1 MGKKEITH
9 CSLQR
14 QGKIGIIG
22 SKKRERLF
30 TTEKNGKGQKYREVQ
45 KNAMKKITLAKV
57 LRVEDPKRLNL
68 IRIQDY
74 LRSSTHFNGG
84 IKIIN
89 TYKYGGRETFLLEI
103 EPLRV
108 CGTENGTNEVYKH
121 AEDILMTLLEPLDDC
136 LSDWGVRRVDYSYI
150 WVEPR
155 TEKRK
160 EIIDGITRAAATSY
174 AAAKVA
180 EGRKPHT
187 LELTYTVSKGIISE
201 TCKEMLIKPT
211 YTDWANTSMEQ
222 HFLQKAGALLLAGG
236 LCHKGGLNCI
246 NHAICADVE
255 PWKQFTAAVSRTH

>member
-1 MGKKEITH
+1 LAARKGKDY
-9 CSLQR
+9 SPR
-14 QGKIGIIG
+14 
-22 SKKRERLF
+22 KKY
-30 TTEKNGKGQKYREVQ
+30 GKGRKYRKAQ

-57 LRVEDPKRLNL
+57 LRVDDPKRINL

-74 LRSSTHFNGG
+74 LRSSPRFNGG

-89 TYKYGGRETFLLEI
+89 RNQYGDRETLLLEI

-108 CGTENGTNEVYKH
+108 CGTDNATNETYKQI
-121 AEDILMTLLEPLDDC
+121 EDILVTVLEPVGDD
-136 LSDWGVRRVDYSYI
+136 LAGWEVKRVEYSYS

-155 TEKRK
+155 AEKRK
-160 EIIDGITRAAATSY
+160 EIMDGITRAAATSY
-174 AAAKVA
+174 AAAKIA

-211 YTDWANTSMEQ
+211 YADWANTSMEQ
-222 HFLQKAGALLLAGG
+222 HFLQKSGALLLAGG